1 MGVTETNFRVKQGLT
16 GTGEWRVYDVGGSR
30 TLRSAWVPF
39 FDDGASAQVF
49 FCPCVFDSFSQ

>member
-30 TLRSAWVPF
+30 TVRTAWAPF
-39 FDDGASAQVF
+39 FDDGALAQAFQSMRV
-49 FCPCVFDSFSQ
+49 